1 MSDQVCPMPEVDAAP
16 EEELDLSQY
25 EPEFVVEDDGL
36 TIAAYEVDDQYVLDF
51 DWADDSKW
59 APLGDPELFEKFT
72 NELLGRL
79 CNEDEVSPA
88 CVLDKIAQR
97 EVPCDD

>member
-1 MSDQVCPMPEVDAAP
+1 
-16 EEELDLSQY
+16 
-25 EPEFVVEDDGL
+25 
-36 TIAAYEVDDQYVLDF
+36 VLDF

-79 CNEDEVSPA
+79 CSEDEVSPA